1 MSSQSLDPLPHLH
14 SCVNVT
20 LLRQVCL
27 RSLFF
32 RKCKIQK
39 FQVKVHSCEQVH
51 QIKNEKGEVIKNIQ
65 TNWMTYGLF
74 PRHLLSLSP
83 RILAVRFSL
92 PSRSL
97 KESSLW
103 NFTKEKRSENDDH
116 PISSLDSE
124 SQSNL
129 IYVLRANRLH
139 TWFPYSC

>member
-1 MSSQSLDPLPHLH
+1 MSCRSLDPLPYLY

-20 LLRQVCL
+20 LPRQVCL

-39 FQVKVHSCEQVH
+39 FQVKVHSCKQVH
-51 QIKNEKGEVIKNIQ
+51 QTKNERGEVIKNIQ
-65 TNWMTYGLF
+65 INWMTYGLF
-74 PRHLLSLSP
+74 PRHLLPLSS
-83 RILAVRFSL
+83 RILAVRFSP

-103 NFTKEKRSENDDH
+103 NFTKEKRSKNDDR

-129 IYVLRANRLH
+129 IYVLRAYRLR